1 MEEGEVRGVANEA
14 DLEIERLR
22 ERKMREMEENMK
34 AVKAGGAEG
43 EGIIDSPLIIDDA
56 SFVET
61 VKKYPLIIVDCWA
74 AWCGPCKM
82 IAPVIEELAKVLGG
96 AVGASRA
103 AVDSGWKTYSHQV
116 GQTGKTVCPKIYIA
130 CGISGQIQH
139 LVGMQSSDVI
149 VAINKDPHAP
159 IFNVATYGIVGDLF
173 EIVPELTKRFKEA
186 LKK

>member
-1 MEEGEVRGVANEA
+1 MEEGEVRGVVNEA

-43 EGIIDSPLIIDDA
+43 EGIIDSPLIMDDA

-82 IAPVIEELAKVLGG
+82 IAPVIEELAKEYAGKVVFGKLN
-96 AVGASRA
+96 
-103 AVDSGWKTYSHQV
+103 VDEN
-116 GQTGKTVCPKIYIA
+116 PKIA
-130 CGISGQIQH
+130 SEFGIMAIPTLFIFKNGEP
-139 LVGMQSSDVI
+139 VDV
-149 VAINKDPHAP
+149 VQGAMPKP
-159 IFNVATYGIVGDLF
+159 YF
-173 EIVPELTKRFKEA
+173 EAKLKEWM
-186 LKK
+186 